1 MINPDKFVIDLPLVQ
16 KLIHE
21 QFPQWAS
28 LSIQPV
34 KSSGWDNR
42 TFHLGKHMLIRLPSN
57 EAYAPQVEKEQYW
70 LPKLAPKLPL
80 AIPRPVAMGKPTNEY
95 PWHWSIYQWLE
106 GQTVTASRI
115 SDKKLFAENLAKFL
129 KALQRCDTLGAPVAG
144 PDNFYRGGDLSV
156 YDVDTRKALTQI
168 DNEQLANKLTAIWE
182 KALSSK
188 WHNDPVWVH
197 GDIAI
202 GNLLV
207 NKGELVAV
215 IDYGQL
221 AIGDPACD
229 LAIYWTLLSGQS
241 REMFRNILE
250 LDNDTWNRGRGW
262 VLWKTLCAPIAGTD
276 CDTILNE
283 IIADFNLISGSE
295 AHGH

>member
-1 MINPDKFVIDLPLVQ
+1 MMNKAKVIIDLSLVQ
-16 KLIHE
+16 RLVKE
-21 QFPQWAS
+21 QFPQWAN
-28 LSIQPV
+28 LAIKPV

-42 TFHLGKHMLIRLPSN
+42 TFHLGEDMTVRLPSN
-57 EAYAPQVEKEQYW
+57 REYAYQVEKEQYW
-70 LPKLAPKLPL
+70 LPKLAPQLPL
-80 AIPRPVAMGKPTNEY
+80 AIPKPVAMGKPTNEY

-115 SDKKLFAENLAKFL
+115 SDKNLFAENLAIFL
-129 KALQRCDTLGAPVAG
+129 KALQQCDTLGTPVAG
-144 PDNFYRGGDLSV
+144 PENFYRGGDLNV
-156 YDVDTRKALTQI
+156 YDVDTRKALAQI
-168 DNEQLANKLTAIWE
+168 DDEQLANTLTAIWE
-182 KALSSK
+182 KALSST
-188 WHNDPVWVH
+188 WQNDPVWVH

-229 LAIYWTLLSGQS
+229 LAIYWTFLSGQS
-241 REMFRNILE
+241 REIFHDILE
-250 LDNDTWNRGRGW
+250 LDHETWDRGRGW

-276 CDTILNE
+276 CDTILND
-283 IIADFNLISGSE
+283 IITDFNLVSGGESY
-295 AHGH
+295 GN